1 MTHLPHVKRQ
11 GNKLAHF
18 LAKHVK
24 GIVNFVTWIEKNPP
38 IIESIL
44 IQDALH
50 FSTS

>member
-1 MTHLPHVKRQ
+1 MTHLQHVKRQ

-18 LAKHVK
+18 LPKRVK